1 MSAIDSPMLPG
12 YLESLQDARFARGA
26 VCSTML
32 LIGLLTAAF
41 RFAEWRGVA
50 TMASRRLVI
59 AFSLLCA
66 LCAADGSGLA
76 ERAGPGVLP
85 RSTAAGAIAD
95 GVGADDVSEVWSWTG
110 SQGDVEARLH
120 AAVPIRYFAYDPYVV
135 DAETTAPVLLSV
147 YAESTVTNLWVELQ
161 AGGTV
166 TPTVIEP
173 DAYQFTFTA
182 TEALHD
188 YDPLYY
194 RSFVGYLYIDT
205 IYGSAGRLN
214 LFIDVLN
221 DDVPSVTPI
230 TLAPDAQAAGHVVNL
245 LAPAATPG
253 SYDPSIFHR
262 LYGLYPDAFDFVNVV
277 WVDNRVQNRTHA
289 SISNHI
295 QGIGRVLFDNSAEY
309 GSAGRLQGIN
319 IFPISSFFDGASI
332 GFQHETGHQWINW
345 VLPGIPH
352 WPISEMAQGIMGYNI
367 PGSGGVGGHF
377 PWRFTTNPDGTYTLY
392 KYGEHLWEVG
402 FCDLD
407 LYLMGLLP
415 ADEVG
420 PALVF
425 ENQDQQLCDG
435 CVLQGPVYYA
445 DATTIA
451 DAHGPRVPD
460 ASAAPSQF
468 TVGTI
473 VVTRDRL
480 LTAQELAFFDFMA
493 GRASATEVV
502 HVSEGFGAGPA
513 KPWFLN
519 TRTLSTLYTDMV
531 PLSTTPTP
539 TRTPTHTVT
548 PTFTPTPT
556 ATPAGTCTPQPPEE
570 LLDQSQTGRDY
581 GYWFEA
587 SVVRWQEF
595 MPALENLTAVEVSVG
610 RTGNP
615 GDVEVEIKAVDGT
628 RLRRAIVHQ
637 ADVGNGWLRVEFC
650 PAIVLVPGTKYRICV
665 ASDQPSP
672 SPEHRYVWRGSSDS
686 SYNPECASDVSH
698 LMPEFDYAFR
708 TYAIGGASATPTPT
722 LPAVL
727 PAPRLYS
734 IVNDDG
740 DGSYLVD
747 WSSVD
752 GATLYVLQED
762 DSEHFPQPLEAY
774 RGMYTLASLQGRA
787 PGTYYYR
794 TKASDGLHE
803 SDWSNVMSVIVTQGV
818 ATLTQTPTP
827 SLTPTLTGTPRVT
840 ATPAAVVY
848 LPFLVKAPE

>member
-1 MSAIDSPMLPG
+1 MT
-12 YLESLQDARFARGA
+12 
-26 VCSTML
+26 C
-32 LIGLLTAAF
+32 
-41 RFAEWRGVA
+41 
-50 TMASRRLVI
+50 RRLVVVV
-59 AFSLLCA
+59 SLLCV
-66 LCAADGSGLA
+66 LCAGAGSGLA
-76 ERAGPGVLP
+76 EQAGPGLLP
-85 RSTAAGAIAD
+85 RSTALGAGTER
-95 GVGADDVSEVWSWTG
+95 GALDDVSRLWSWCG
-110 SQGDVEARLH
+110 PQGDVEARLH

-135 DAETTAPVLLSV
+135 DVETTEPVVLSV
-147 YAESTVTNLWVELQ
+147 YAESTVTDLWVELQ

-166 TPTVIEP
+166 TPTVIGT
-173 DAYQFTFTA
+173 DGYQFTFTA
-182 TEALHD
+182 AEALYG

-194 RSFVGYLYIDT
+194 RNFVGYLYIDT
-205 IYGSAGRLN
+205 TTGSAGRLN

-221 DDVPSVTPI
+221 EDVPSVVPT

-253 SYDPSIFHR
+253 SYGYGILQR

-289 SISNHI
+289 TISNHVE
-295 QGIGRVLFDNSAEY
+295 GIGRIVFDNTAAY

-319 IFPISSFFDGASI
+319 NFPVSGFFDGASN

-345 VLPGIPH
+345 VLPGVPH

-377 PWRFTTNPDGTYTLY
+377 PWRFTSNPDGTYTVHA
-392 KYGEHLWEVG
+392 YGEHLWEVG

-407 LYLMGLLP
+407 LYLMGLL
-415 ADEVG
+415 AAHGVG

-425 ENQDQQLCDG
+425 ENQDQRLCDG
-435 CVLQGPVYYA
+435 CVLEGPAYYA
-445 DATTIA
+445 DATTII

-460 ASAAPSQF
+460 AGVAPREF

-480 LTAQELAFFDFMA
+480 LTAEELAFYDFTA

-502 HVSEGFGAGPA
+502 HASEGFGAGLV

-519 TRTLSTLYTDMV
+519 TRTLSTLATDMM
-531 PLSTTPTP
+531 PLSATPTP
-539 TRTPTHTVT
+539 TRTPTHTTT

-556 ATPAGTCTPQPPEE
+556 ATPAGTCTPRPPQEIV
-570 LLDQSQTGRDY
+570 DQSQTGIDY

-587 SVVRWQEF
+587 TAIRWQEF
-595 MPALENLTAVEVSVG
+595 MPALDSLTAVEIFVG
-610 RTGNP
+610 RSGNP
-615 GDVEVEIKAVDGT
+615 GKVELEIKTADGSP
-628 RLRRAIVHQ
+628 LRRAVVDQ
-637 ADVGNGWLRVEFC
+637 ANVGTGWLRVEFC
-650 PAIVLVPGTKYRICV
+650 PAVLLVPGTKYRISV

-672 SPEHRYVWRGSSDS
+672 SAEHRYVWRGNSNS
-686 SYNPECASDVSH
+686 SYNQDCANDVSH

-708 TYAIGGASATPTPT
+708 TYAMGGAGATATPTPT
-722 LPAVL
+722 LPVGL
-727 PAPRLYS
+727 PAPRLYT

-747 WSSVD
+747 WSSVG

-762 DSEHFPQPLEAY
+762 DTELFLHPTEAY
-774 RGMYTLASLQGRA
+774 RGMYTLASLEGRA
-787 PGTYYYR
+787 PGRHHYR
-794 TKASDGLHE
+794 VKASDGLHE
-803 SDWSNVMSVIVTQGV
+803 SEWSNLRSVIVTQGV
-818 ATLTQTPTP
+818 ATPTQTPTP
-827 SLTPTLTGTPRVT
+827 GLTPTLTGTPTVT

-848 LPFLVKAPE
+848 LPCIVKVVE

>member
-1 MSAIDSPMLPG
+1 MAIRRWAT
-12 YLESLQDARFARGA
+12 SLA
-26 VCSTML
+26 L
-32 LIGLLTAAF
+32 L
-41 RFAEWRGVA
+41 GV
-50 TMASRRLVI
+50 
-59 AFSLLCA
+59 
-66 LCAADGSGLA
+66 LCAAAGSGLA

-85 RSTAAGAIAD
+85 GSIAPGAVAD
-95 GVGADDVSEVWSWTG
+95 SVGPDDVGELWTWMG
-110 SQGDVEARLH
+110 SQGDVEARLQ
-120 AAVPIRYFAYDPYVV
+120 AAVPIRYFAYDPYVF
-135 DAETTAPVLLSV
+135 DAESTEPVVLSV
-147 YAESTVTNLWVELQ
+147 YAESTVTNLWVELE

-166 TPTVIEP
+166 TPTVVGQ

-182 TEALHD
+182 AEGLHD

-194 RSFVGYLYIDT
+194 RNFVGYLYIDT

-221 DDVPSVTPI
+221 DDVPSVTP
-230 TLAPDAQAAGHVVNL
+230 TALGPTAQAADHVVNL
-245 LAPAATPG
+245 LVPTATPG

-262 LYGLYPDAFDFVNVV
+262 LYGLYPDAFDLVNVV
-277 WVDNRVQNRTHA
+277 WVDNRVQNRMHA
-289 SISNHI
+289 TISNHV
-295 QGIGRVLFDNSAEY
+295 QGIGRILFDNSAEY
-309 GSAGRLQGIN
+309 GSAGRLLGIN
-319 IFPISSFFDGASI
+319 IFPISSWFDGASI

-345 VLPGIPH
+345 VLPGVPH
-352 WPISEMAQGIMGYNI
+352 WPISEMAQGIMGYSI
-367 PGSGGVGGHF
+367 PGTAVGGPFH
-377 PWRFTTNPDGTYTLY
+377 WRFTPNGDGTYTVHH
-392 KYGEHLWEVG
+392 YGEHLWEVG

-407 LYLMGLLP
+407 LYLMGLLA

-435 CVLQGPVYYA
+435 CVLQGPTYDA
-445 DATTIA
+445 DATTII

-460 ASAAPSQF
+460 ASAAPHQF

-480 LTAQELAFFDFMA
+480 LTAEELAFYDFMA

-502 HVSEGFGAGPA
+502 YTSEGFGAGPT

-519 TRTLSTLYTDMV
+519 TRTLSTLVTDMV
-531 PLSTTPTP
+531 PLSITPTP
-539 TRTPTHTVT
+539 TRTPTHTAT

-570 LLDQSQTGRDY
+570 VLDQAQTGRDY

-610 RTGNP
+610 KSGDP
-615 GDVEVEIKAVDGT
+615 GDVELEIKTVEGT
-628 RLRRAIVHQ
+628 PLRRAVVDQ
-637 ADVGNGWLRVEFC
+637 ADVGTDWLRVEFC
-650 PAIVLVPGTKYRICV
+650 PAIPLVPGTKYRIYV

-672 SPEHRYVWRGSSDS
+672 SAEHRYVWRGSSDS
-686 SYNPECASDVSH
+686 SYNPECANDVSH
-698 LMPEFDYAFR
+698 LMPGFDYAFR
-708 TYAIGGASATPTPT
+708 TYGMGGASPSPTPT
-722 LPAVL
+722 LPACL

-740 DGSYLVD
+740 DGSYMVD

-762 DSEHFPQPLEAY
+762 ESEHFPQPAEAY
-774 RGMYTLASLQGRA
+774 RGMYTLASLEGRA
-787 PGTYYYR
+787 PGTHYYR
-794 TKASDGLHE
+794 VKASDGQHE
-803 SDWSNVMSVIVTQGV
+803 SEWSNVRSVIVTEGV
-818 ATLTQTPTP
+818 ATPTP
-827 SLTPTLTGTPRVT
+827 SLTPTLTRRPTVT

-848 LPFLVKAPE
+848 LPCIFKVTE